1 MGVSSN
7 KATKRNSDIYTPA
20 ILESFIKINEF
31 NKYFK
36 YQKNKG
42 ELSELFYTLIDKN
55 NFLDG
60 LNLEFNKIKEKKM
73 KNQKDKTIKNL
84 LLFILHYIK
93 D

>member
-42 ELSELFYTLIDKN
+42 E
-55 NFLDG
+55 
-60 LNLEFNKIKEKKM
+60 
-73 KNQKDKTIKNL
+73 
-84 LLFILHYIK
+84 
-93 D
+93 